1 MGGICKYCGKAIET
15 SKSVCGDCSKAIHQC
30 HSKNYYKNYK
40 LNKGN
45 DVYFD
50 TTSFYDNFCK
60 IFREKFCTELGQN
73 KINAKELADKY
84 GISIKTIYS
93 WKYGSMPTLDKLLDL
108 HDIIGDDILPNIKA
122 KGILVRHAPIKSEAK
137 NWVYK
142 MCYDCGY
149 TAEDISKILNI
160 TQTMFDARYKNKICK
175 SKSAVELLVLFGYE
189 TVKKYFYEQ

>member
-1 MGGICKYCGKAIET
+1 MLIFAEILKVYFGYDYLKTIDDINIYQNMNAVDFGTI
-15 SKSVCGDCSKAIHQC
+15 
-30 HSKNYYKNYK
+30 YKNYK

-60 IFREKFCTELGQN
+60 KFREKFCTELGQN

-108 HDIIGDDILPNIKA
+108 HDIIGDDIYQFL
-122 KGILVRHAPIKSEAK
+122 
-137 NWVYK
+137 
-142 MCYDCGY
+142 C
-149 TAEDISKILNI
+149 
-160 TQTMFDARYKNKICK
+160 
-175 SKSAVELLVLFGYE
+175 
-189 TVKKYFYEQ
+189 

>member
-60 IFREKFCTELGQN
+60 IFREKFCTELGKN

-108 HDIIGDDILPNIKA
+108 HDIIGDDIYFE
-122 KGILVRHAPIKSEAK
+122 VRLTS
-137 NWVYK
+137 
-142 MCYDCGY
+142 
-149 TAEDISKILNI
+149 
-160 TQTMFDARYKNKICK
+160 
-175 SKSAVELLVLFGYE
+175 VEFNTDVLKTEYWR
-189 TVKKYFYEQ
+189 KKRNYWPKYM